1 MAKKDDTFT
10 LKQVGFGTNQNLL
23 IGMADSGIVKITYT
37 AEHVTI
43 AIWDA
48 NSENI
53 VHSVTYRH
61 EDLVK

>member
-1 MAKKDDTFT
+1 MSKKENAFT
-10 LKQVGFGTNQNLL
+10 LKHVCLADNQTLL
-23 IGMADSGIVKITYT
+23 IDMFDSGIVKITHT
-37 AEHVTI
+37 ASHVTI

-61 EDLVK
+61 QDLVK